1 MIKPIFGFDVT
12 DDKNSDKIYADQF
25 ISKKLDGETLK
36 QFEDAKEAL
45 STAAQKS
52 KLPTFVRVIR
62 YVALLYGL
70 LIVGAMFRAGGSLLE
85 TIRRV
90 PLLSISGIL
99 ALILGGVLWAFEKI
113 REKRIFQLENIQE
126 KIDNL
131 ESAGDKA
138 SRELGIPDNAY
149 VIDVLMSNYTVKNG
163 KVKLYTP
170 PLGYTP
176 FVNVAMRAYFVDN
189 KLCLADSETVFSFPL
204 GILKVGRRINKKAI
218 LPQWNKDEA
227 YNRGEYKQYNLKT
240 SDAGI
245 HSKPYYVLEVEHC
258 GETLGIYF
266 PCYERYVFENLIG
279 ISVVEYKDTDNEQ

>member
-12 DDKNSDKIYADQF
+12 DDKNSDKIYADYF

-36 QFEDAKEAL
+36 QLEDAKEAL
-45 STAAQKS
+45 DTSVEKS
-52 KLPTFVRVIR
+52 KLPLFVRVFR

-70 LIVGAMFRAGGSLLE
+70 LIVGSMLRADISLLE

-90 PLLSISGIL
+90 PVLCISGIL
-99 ALILGGVLWAFEKI
+99 ALILGGALWAFAVIK
-113 REKRIFQLENIQE
+113 EKRAFKLENMQE

-138 SRELGIPDNAY
+138 SRELGIPENAY
-149 VIDVLMSNYTVKNG
+149 VIDVLVSNYTVKND

-170 PLGYTP
+170 PLAYTP
-176 FVNVAMRAYFVDN
+176 FINVPMRAYFVDN
-189 KLCLADSETVFSFPL
+189 KLCLADAETVFSFPL
-204 GILKVGRRINKKAI
+204 GILGVGRRINKKAI
-218 LPQWNKDEA
+218 LPQWNKDEP
-227 YNRGEYKQYNLKT
+227 YNKGEYKQYNLKI

-245 HSKPYYVLEVEHC
+245 HVKPYYVLEVKHGC
-258 GETLGIYF
+258 ETLGIYF

-279 ISVVEYKDTDNEQ
+279 ISVVEYKESDDEE